1 MTVKLYMYVLT
12 HFVFQMVTQG
22 NVTVYQV
29 YYNGTSMNVSS
40 SITTLTF
47 NAPLLLNGVF
57 TGNVVVKV
65 NAFSRYGIGQASDPE
80 TAQITGM

>member
-1 MTVKLYMYVLT
+1 MYVLA
-12 HFVFQMVTQG
+12 HSVFQMVTQG
-22 NVTVYQV
+22 NITVYQV

-57 TGNVVVKV
+57 TGNIVVMV

-80 TAQITGM
+80 TARITGM